1 MSVSNQNRVY
11 VSPEIVF
18 DIKKLEK
25 EFSRADV
32 EIHDVDHS
40 GVSYEGRVFLNNP
53 DANQRTPKDEKS
65 NYAGSYHIFGHGGC
79 FGDIGHCDYKPERRA
94 YDTRLNSD
102 IRPQYKRIIVT
113 NLLKKL
119 GKNTNKFTITIVPV
133 LYARSEKESIPKK
146 DIIKFDKIGFITYD

>member
-1 MSVSNQNRVY
+1 MSVSDQTRVY
-11 VSPEIVF
+11 ISPEIVF

-25 EFSRADV
+25 KFVRADV

-53 DANQRTPKDEKS
+53 DANQTTPKDEKS

-79 FGDIGHCDYKPERRA
+79 FGNVGHCDYKPERRI
-94 YDTRLNSD
+94 YDRRQDLD

-119 GKNTNKFTITIVPV
+119 GNKTNKFTITIVPV
-133 LYARSEKESIPKK
+133 LYARSVKESIPKE